1 MLNKLLLWTG
11 FAITLSANTLLPYAG
26 MEYLGPSG
34 DLDMYTYGAALTM
47 LDRGA
52 DPYRYEDICV
62 APAEQNQHE
71 KAQYFMTWL
80 QHEGH
85 QRIFTPEY
93 ATHRM
98 SIVEAVSCGKTDPLF
113 LEAVCSKQDAKLM
126 QFLLEHKAVDPN
138 ASMHSI
144 GFHKPIFS
152 ARSVAFIK
160 ILQQHGAS
168 LQAREC
174 PFQRTVLHRACH
186 EDYPVEILEYYIQ
199 HAGININHPSDRDD
213 YKATPLHEWATYS
226 LGTNIVNTKN
236 TESSLKKLDLL
247 LKAGADH
254 KLTDYERKTPLQ
266 ILQTHLSHYERYQAN
281 DLRWPESLRFGNL
294 HTAALKNVIAHF
306 KRATGQDDVQSA
318 L

>member
-152 ARSVAFIK
+152 ARSVAFIE

-168 LQAREC
+168 LQARETLEK
-174 PFQRTVLHRACH
+174 TVLHRACH

-226 LGTNIVNTKN
+226 LGTNIVNLKN
-236 TESSLKKLDLL
+236 IECSLKKLDLL